1 MQARVRL
8 VVVAL
13 FTLVLPAAAA
23 AQDVSAVPP
32 ASGVAPL
39 VASMSAPGAPDA
51 GPTIDGTATA
61 FRTVAHMS
69 PFDAAAL
76 QRRQSAGKP
85 VALMIVG
92 GAAILIG
99 AIIGD
104 APGTLFMVGG
114 AVGLLYGLYLYL
126 Q

>member
-8 VVVAL
+8 VVIAL
-13 FTLVLPAAAA
+13 FALVTPSIAG
-23 AQDVSAVPP
+23 AQDASVLQLPTEATQAAP
-32 ASGVAPL
+32 A
-39 VASMSAPGAPDA
+39 A
-51 GPTIDGTATA
+51 GPTIDGSATA
-61 FRTVAHMS
+61 FRVVANVS
-69 PFDAAAL
+69 DLDAAAL

-92 GAAILIG
+92 GAAILVG
-99 AIIGD
+99 AVIGD

-114 AVGLLYGLYLYL
+114 AVALLYGLYLYL

>member
-8 VVVAL
+8 VVLAL
-13 FTLVLPAAAA
+13 FALTMPSLAGAQDASAQPAAA
-23 AQDVSAVPP
+23 
-32 ASGVAPL
+32 
-39 VASMSAPGAPDA
+39 A

-61 FRTVAHMS
+61 FRVVANVS
-69 PFDAAAL
+69 DIDAAEM

-92 GAAILIG
+92 GAAILVG
-99 AIIGD
+99 AVIGD

-114 AVGLLYGLYLYL
+114 AVALLYGLYLYL

>member
-8 VVVAL
+8 VVLAL
-13 FTLVLPAAAA
+13 FALTMPSLAGAQDASALQASPQPAAA
-23 AQDVSAVPP
+23 
-32 ASGVAPL
+32 
-39 VASMSAPGAPDA
+39 A

-61 FRTVAHMS
+61 FRVVANVS
-69 PFDAAAL
+69 DIDAAEM

-92 GAAILIG
+92 GAAILVG
-99 AIIGD
+99 AVIGD

-114 AVGLLYGLYLYL
+114 AVALLYGLYLYL

>member
-8 VVVAL
+8 FVVAL
-13 FTLVLPAAAA
+13 FALVMPSFAG
-23 AQDVSAVPP
+23 AQDR
-32 ASGVAPL
+32 VAPQP
-39 VASMSAPGAPDA
+39 AA
-51 GPTIDGTATA
+51 GPTVEGTATA
-61 FRTVAHMS
+61 FRAVAHVSDIGM
-69 PFDAAAL
+69 AEM

-92 GAAILIG
+92 GAAILVG
-99 AIIGD
+99 AVIGD

-114 AVGLLYGLYLYL
+114 AVALLYGLYLYL